1 MFYAEFKIFAIVLG
15 IRVVSEC
22 KGYISDWQNAYKKGR
37 DTSDEHYIAKQLFR
51 AVCKR
56 GERAVAV
63 HADYSQAFDSFSHI
77 YLFNSLKKAGA
88 SSKTLQLYKETYQ
101 HAKVVA
107 KVGESLSALLG
118 VGRGVLEGDINSPV
132 YFNVGLES
140 VFREADAV
148 SSQLP
153 LSRGITLR
161 DTAYDKV
168 VFADDVTATGTV
180 VADVSHRLQIL
191 ELSSGKAGLRM
202 SRAKSCAQHIGYSKD
217 MPAVTAD
224 DIEALQLKYECP
236 KPWCTQR
243 FASLVA
249 VRAHCVWHDKREG
262 GCIDQEELARGQIVG
277 ARGPPEHRFFLV
289 FWRWPAQVATTQVL
303 HATHPAH
310 DRPFFLHTLSLGPGR
325 VVGGPD

>member
-1 MFYAEFKIFAIVLG
+1 M
-15 IRVVSEC
+15 C
-22 KGYISDWQNAYKKGR
+22 KS
-37 DTSDEHYIAKQLFR
+37 
-51 AVCKR
+51 

-63 HADYSQAFDSFSHI
+63 HADYSQAFDSFSHT

-107 KVGESLSALLG
+107 KVGESLSSLLG

-153 LSRGITLR
+153 LSGGITLR

-180 VADVSHRLQIL
+180 FTDVSHRLQIL
-191 ELSSGKAGLRM
+191 ELSSDKAGLRM
-202 SRAKSCAQHIGYSKD
+202 SRAKSCAQHIY
-217 MPAVTAD
+217 
-224 DIEALQLKYECP
+224 IY
-236 KPWCTQR
+236 
-243 FASLVA
+243 
-249 VRAHCVWHDKREG
+249 
-262 GCIDQEELARGQIVG
+262 
-277 ARGPPEHRFFLV
+277 
-289 FWRWPAQVATTQVL
+289 
-303 HATHPAH
+303 
-310 DRPFFLHTLSLGPGR
+310 
-325 VVGGPD
+325 